1 MWGPFS
7 VPTVEGY
14 RYFLTIVDDHT
25 PLTWIYLM
33 KTKAEVL
40 TIFPDFL
47 QMIETQ
53 YKTLVKGV
61 RADNAPELR
70 FDALYKKKWIVSYHS
85 CPETPQQNSVV

>member
-1 MWGPFS
+1 
-7 VPTVEGY
+7 
-14 RYFLTIVDDHT
+14 
-25 PLTWIYLM
+25 M